1 MHIALVT
8 HHYSPEVGAPQRR
21 WGALVPRFIEAGH
34 RVSVLAPSPHYP
46 SGRRDDHS
54 PELDPGATSRGEHGE
69 AVHRLRFREHTGS
82 LTSRTA
88 DQMVTASHA
97 VLRGAVELGMRRD
110 RPDVVIATVPG
121 MPSIGAGVALSRG
134 LRVPLVVEMRDAWPD
149 LIEPSAVL
157 ASRRGRRG
165 WKGVVTSGA
174 HRAMTN
180 LQREAVAIVTTTD
193 AFATVLRARRMPDV
207 HVIRN
212 GAYLDEIPHLQARR
226 GSDGPLRILYLGTV
240 GRSQGLATAVR
251 ASAILKRRGTPVQL
265 RIVGPGAEYEQLR
278 SLAWMIGAPVDFA
291 GAVPREEIFDHYAW
305 ADSLLVSLRAWE
317 PFEWTVPSKLYE
329 LLATGRHISGALAGE
344 AAGIIRETGAGDVVP
359 PENPEALADLW
370 SRIDADRSALEVDA
384 RGRQWAI
391 QNADY
396 DTLAG
401 RYLEILGTIG
411 S

>member
-34 RVSVLAPSPHYP
+34 RVSVIAPSPHYP
-46 SGRRDDHS
+46 SGLCGDLS
-54 PELDPGATSRGEHGE
+54 PELRPGATSRGDHGE
-69 AVHRLRFREHTGS
+69 VVYRLRFREHTGA
-82 LTSRTA
+82 LASRTA

-97 VLRGAVELGMRRD
+97 VFRGTVELGLRRD

-121 MPSIGAGVALSRG
+121 MPSIGAGVALSRT

-157 ASRRGRRG
+157 GSMSGRRG
-165 WKGVVTSGA
+165 WKGVVTTGA
-174 HRAMTN
+174 HRAMTH
-180 LQREAVAIVTTTD
+180 LQREAIAIVTTTD
-193 AFATVLRARRMPDV
+193 AFAEVLRARRMPNV

-212 GAYLDEIPHLQARR
+212 GAYLDEIPLLQTRSSA
-226 GSDGPLRILYLGTV
+226 DGPLRILYLGTV

-265 RIVGPGAEYEQLR
+265 RIVGPGAEYDQLR
-278 SLAWMIGAPVDFA
+278 TLAWMIGAPVEFI
-291 GAVPREEIFDHYAW
+291 GAVPREEVFGHYAW
-305 ADSLLVSLRAWE
+305 ADSLLVSLRAWQ

-329 LLATGRHISGALAGE
+329 LLATSRHISGVLAGE
-344 AAGIIRETGAGDVVP
+344 AAQIIRETGAGHVVP
-359 PENPEALADLW
+359 PENAEALADMWAQLD
-370 SRIDADRSALEVDA
+370 SDRAALEIDA

-391 QNADY
+391 ENADY
-396 DTLAG
+396 NRLAD